1 MHRRLFFKK
10 AVFIRQAFIRQV
22 QHKPVKLLST
32 KQLLPTKQLLAT
44 QRPVAPKKPIIALLV
59 AVVFF
64 LPAIA
69 FANVDTSAAD
79 MSTAIALLVFFVS
92 LSLIVSFV
100 CSISEAVLLTMTPS
114 YVDTLQQS
122 NPKACALL
130 KDVKID
136 NIAKSI
142 SAILTLNTVA
152 HTLGSLGAGAQATI
166 VFGST
171 WFGVFSAVMTLII
184 LIGTEIIPKT
194 LGTAYW
200 RKLAVPVA
208 YYVKGINVLLMP
220 IIWVTEKIS
229 NFLTKGNTDNEFSR
243 HEFLALTNVGEQ
255 AGQINPLESKII
267 KNLLALGNVNVEAV
281 ITPRSVMTAFDENS
295 TVGDVFAHHSK
306 LSFSRFPVYDEEI
319 DNITGFV
326 LKSDLLL
333 AKSDHQTTL
342 PIKDF
347 RREITFVFAK
357 MKLFDLLELM
367 LKSRVHIVIAVGEYG
382 EVKGLVSLEDVLETL
397 LGLEIVDEF
406 DKVEDMQALA
416 KQLMNRRMQKIG
428 ATIENGDTKDTL

>member
-1 MHRRLFFKK
+1 MHRRFLAFLFFLT
-10 AVFIRQAFIRQV
+10 A
-22 QHKPVKLLST
+22 
-32 KQLLPTKQLLAT
+32 LLPSVALAD
-44 QRPVAPKKPIIALLV
+44 
-59 AVVFF
+59 
-64 LPAIA
+64 PATT
-69 FANVDTSAAD
+69 FASDSQH
-79 MSTAIALLVFFVS
+79 TAILLLIFFVS

-100 CSISEAVLLTMTPS
+100 CSISEAVLLTMTPTYIES
-114 YVDTLQQS
+114 IQKQ
-122 NPKACALL
+122 NPKVASLL

-142 SAILTLNTVA
+142 SAILTLNTIA

-166 VFGST
+166 VFGNA
-171 WFGVFSAVMTLII
+171 WFGVFSAVMTLVI

-194 LGTAYW
+194 LGTTYW
-200 RKLAVPVA
+200 RRFALPVA
-208 YYVKGINVLLMP
+208 YYVKTINVILMP

-229 NFLTKGNTDNEFSR
+229 NFLTKGNTQNEFSR
-243 HEFLALTNVGEQ
+243 HEFLAMTTVGEQ

-281 ITPRSVMTAFDENS
+281 ITPRSVMVAFEENS
-295 TVGDVFAHHSK
+295 TVGDIFAHHHN
-306 LSFSRFPVYDEEI
+306 LHFSRFPVYDDEI

-333 AKSDHQTTL
+333 AKSNQENTL

-357 MKLFDLLELM
+357 MKLFDLLDLM

-382 EVKGLVSLEDVLETL
+382 EAKGLVSLEDVLETL

-406 DKVEDMQALA
+406 DKVEDMQKLA
-416 KQLMNRRMQKIG
+416 KQLMDRRMKKIG
-428 ATIENGDTKDTL
+428 ATLEDDGNTP